1 MITLKLIH
9 LQQRLQI
16 YLMVS
21 FLSSVNLG
29 TTVGTL
35 IAGLFIA
42 TLGSNY
48 VILIGILACFINVA
62 MIVVRNNMMK
72 YNEQCS

>member
-1 MITLKLIH
+1 
-9 LQQRLQI
+9 
-16 YLMVS
+16 MVS

-29 TTVGTL
+29 TTVGTF
-35 IAGLFIA
+35 IAVLFIA

>member
-1 MITLKLIH
+1 
-9 LQQRLQI
+9 
-16 YLMVS
+16 MVS

-29 TTVGTL
+29 TTVGTF

-48 VILIGILACFINVA
+48 VILIGILACFINVT

>member
-1 MITLKLIH
+1 
-9 LQQRLQI
+9 
-16 YLMVS
+16 MVS

-29 TTVGTL
+29 TTVGTF

-72 YNEQCS
+72 YNE